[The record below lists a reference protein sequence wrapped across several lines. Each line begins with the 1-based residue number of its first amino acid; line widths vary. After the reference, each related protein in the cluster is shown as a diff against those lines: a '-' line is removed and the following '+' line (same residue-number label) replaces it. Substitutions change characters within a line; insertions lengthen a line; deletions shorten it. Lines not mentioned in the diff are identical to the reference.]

1 MLQKEPELRP
11 SIDQIIDHP
20 WLKCSKTISRVQKL
34 YKLDETMM
42 NSSNES
48 EFELTLVNVS
58 LNEQK
63 SAIPPPMK
71 KRRIE

>member
-11 SIDQIIDHP
+11 SIDQVIDHP
-20 WLKCSKTISRVQKL
+20 WLKCSKTIMRIQKL
-34 YKLDETMM
+34 YNLDETMM

-48 EFELTLVNVS
+48 ELELTLVNVS

-63 SAIPPPMK
+63 SAVQPPMK
-71 KRRIE
+71 KRRVD

>member
-11 SIDQIIDHP
+11 SIDQVIDHP
-20 WLKCSKTISRVQKL
+20 WLKCSKAIMRVQKL
-34 YKLDETMM
+34 YNLDETMM

-48 EFELTLVNVS
+48 ELELTLVNVS

-63 SAIPPPMK
+63 SAVQPPMK
-71 KRRIE
+71 KRRVD

>member
-1 MLQKEPELRP
+1 MLQKNPAVRP

-20 WLKCSKTISRVQKL
+20 WLKCQKTISRVQKL
-34 YKLDETMM
+34 FDLDETMM
-42 NSSNES
+42 NSSNEA
-48 EFELTLVNVS
+48 ELELTMVNVS

-63 SAIPPPMK
+63 SAVQPPMK